1 MWLWCAEQVMRSKSS
16 SNTPPWPLHW
26 LLPSGSWSIWVLL
39 TSFEDELRCGS
50 INQINSFFPNLLGL
64 VLQQRNVNSKTSWDH
79 KRELVLKSRLPLFHF
94 TSGFSLNFYFFLR
107 TRLRCITL
115 TDASFLFKLYFFY
128 FIIEVEQ
135 NACCIM
141 KWL

>member
-1 MWLWCAEQVMRSKSS
+1 MWLWCAEQAMRSKSS

-79 KRELVLKSRLPLFHF
+79 KWELVLKSRLPLFHF
-94 TSGFSLNFYFFLR
+94 TSGFSLNFHFFFWGLDLDVLHLLMLLFSLNC
-107 TRLRCITL
+107 TFPTL
-115 TDASFLFKLYFFY
+115 LLKL
-128 FIIEVEQ
+128 
-135 NACCIM
+135 N
-141 KWL
+141 